1 MRIEAMEKVVVPSE
15 LGFWVGVCL
24 AIIIGAALLG

>member
-1 MRIEAMEKVVVPSE
+1 MLLEVMEKVLVPSE